1 MARLPGN
8 LYRISSRNLERRAT
22 YNVIQI
28 RIKMCAKQKLMYET
42 LINDRAIPPTP
53 EVLAEI
59 QKTILLCLLFL
70 HFPLCHLKKGLKF
83 GYHML

>member
-53 EVLAEI
+53 EVLAEK
-59 QKTILLCLLFL
+59 QKTILLCLFL
-70 HFPLCHLKKGLKF
+70 HFPLCHLKKRFKIWR
-83 GYHML
+83 